1 MSQSSSYE
9 TIDLIENYLLMKTA
23 WYLIFSRSTIQARD
37 GHDRVIDYSGGDR
50 VGVLGSGPPH
60 FLAVWG
66 STCTWTPPLL
76 PPCSGCQQ
84 ALAYWQPFSC
94 WSCYVT
100 VRIIKPFTVQ
110 LNVRPAYMSC
120 YSGESL
126 AGFKLPFP
134 CTHISAPTVVGAT
147 PYHGSLFT
155 RLSPQSQSSGGEHQ
169 HSPMMG
175 TRC

>member
-66 STCTWTPPLL
+66 STCTWTPHFYLRAAAANRLWPIG
-76 PPCSGCQQ
+76 SH
-84 ALAYWQPFSC
+84 F
-94 WSCYVT
+94 
-100 VRIIKPFTVQ
+100 
-110 LNVRPAYMSC
+110 PAGHAM
-120 YSGESL
+120 
-126 AGFKLPFP
+126 
-134 CTHISAPTVVGAT
+134 
-147 PYHGSLFT
+147 
-155 RLSPQSQSSGGEHQ
+155 
-169 HSPMMG
+169 
-175 TRC
+175 